1 MATCKD
7 CVHVDVYEDITRH
20 KLSPSRAKKYCLSC
34 ASTEKRVSCSKTAPD
49 LWSCLITNILRKNDF
64 RELFKNLLILRKL
77 LKLLVLDFFFFNLY
91 SPQYDIIIPSK
102 EYIRYE

>member
-7 CVHVDVYEDITRH
+7 CVHVDVCEDITRH
-20 KLSPSRAKKYCLSC
+20 KLSPSRA
-34 ASTEKRVSCSKTAPD
+34 EKILPILREHEKCVSCSKTAPD

-77 LKLLVLDFFFFNLY
+77 LKLLRKFCRQRQ
-91 SPQYDIIIPSK
+91 SPLLILLMNYQN
-102 EYIRYE
+102 